1 MKSKMSNRYLF
12 ISIVLIIASHVCQ
25 AQTDPVSFK
34 GDTIPTFPDPPA
46 GYNAQ
51 RNNVP
56 HGKLTVVQYDSKAA
70 GKLREMSVYK
80 PPGYSADRKY
90 PVLYLLHGLGQD
102 YRQWTEWCQADNI
115 ADNLIADG
123 KIQPVVMVFP
133 NCDAKLTVTDT
144 SAASRSG
151 RADNFEGYGKPFEE
165 DLLKAIIPYID
176 SHYSTISDPEHRA
189 LAGLSMG
196 GGQSLNIGLYHPETF
211 AYVGG
216 FSSAPNTNQFGNMY
230 TDVRFIPD
238 IKAARVKLK
247 LLWIG
252 CGNKD
257 GLWRISEKAHL
268 YLNEISFPHV
278 WNADTNGHDNMEWDR
293 NLYLFSQHIFK

>member
-1 MKSKMSNRYLF
+1 MKSKMNLF
-12 ISIVLIIASHVCQ
+12 ISIVLIIAGQVCR
-25 AQTDPVSFK
+25 AQTNSASFK
-34 GDTIPTFPDPPA
+34 ADSIPTFPDPPA
-46 GYNAQ
+46 GYNVQ
-51 RNNVP
+51 RNNVS
-56 HGKLTVVQYDSKAA
+56 HGKLTVVRYDSKTI
-70 GKLREMSVYK
+70 GKLREMSVYT

-115 ADNLIADG
+115 VDNLIADG
-123 KIQPVVMVFP
+123 KMQPVIMVFP

-144 SAASRSG
+144 SAAGRSG

-165 DLLKAIIPYID
+165 DLLKDIIPYID

-196 GGQSLNIGLYHPETF
+196 GGQSLNIGLYHLETF

-230 TDVRFIPD
+230 TVVQLIPD
-238 IKAARVKLK
+238 VKAAREKLK

-257 GLWRISEKAHL
+257 GLWRISEKAHQ
-268 YLNEISFPHV
+268 YLNGISFPHI